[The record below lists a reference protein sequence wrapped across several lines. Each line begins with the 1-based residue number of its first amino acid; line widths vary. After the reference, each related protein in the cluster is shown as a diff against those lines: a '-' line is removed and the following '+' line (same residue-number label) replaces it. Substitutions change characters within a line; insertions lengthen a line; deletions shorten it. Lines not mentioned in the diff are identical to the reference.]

1 MMLKFKLL
9 GLLRL
14 ETDQGPVPLSGAKL
28 KQLLG
33 LLLVRSP
40 MFVDVGSIIEELW
53 PYRSPRSAL
62 PTVQTYVY
70 QLRKMLAEHG
80 EDPNEVLVTAD
91 GGYLLRVA
99 RDQLDVTA
107 FEDQVRRGRS
117 LLECGRLAEASE
129 ELERAL
135 AVWEGAALADVTTG
149 PLLETEVM
157 RLESLREGALEL
169 RIEADLRNARLAEVI
184 PELQTLIRRY
194 PLREQFHQQLVTA
207 LNRAGRRADALRAY
221 QHTCQVLNDELGLD
235 PSEELRRI
243 HHLVLTGKTVDS
255 REKCPLAT
263 HLSGNAGR
271 PRGAGAPVLL
281 AEHRADRSRDPATRS
296 VLPTAGRRAG

>member
-1 MMLKFKLL
+1 MLKFKLL

-14 ETDQGPVPLSGAKL
+14 ETDEGPVPLSGAKL

-53 PYRSPRSAL
+53 PYRSPRSAQ

-80 EDPNEVLVTAD
+80 EDPNKVLVTAD

-99 RDQLDVTA
+99 RDQLDVTE
-107 FEDQVRRGRS
+107 FEDQVRRGRV
-117 LLECGRLAEASE
+117 LLEAGRHAEASA

-135 AVWEGAALADVTTG
+135 AVWEGSALADVKTG

-207 LNRAGRRADALRAY
+207 LSRAGRRAEALRAY

-243 HHLVLTGKTVDS
+243 HHQVLNGKTVEA
-255 REKCPLAT
+255 REKCPLAA
-263 HLSGNAGR
+263 HLSGGADR
-271 PRGAGAPVLL
+271 SRGAGAPVLL
-281 AEHRADRSRDPATRS
+281 AEHRADKSWEPAARGVVRTG
-296 VLPTAGRRAG
+296 ARRAG